1 MQTLQHS
8 WRRAWAS
15 LGVDDTN
22 NSLFDELIAR
32 YSETHRKYHTPQHLN
47 ECIARLEAALEL
59 AEHSGEVEIAL
70 WFHDAVYDVKR
81 QDNELQS
88 ALWAKCSTLEA
99 GATPQCADR
108 IYALVMATQHAARP
122 SSRDEQ
128 LLVDIDL
135 SILGAPQARFDEYE
149 LQVRQEYAW
158 VPDGLFRRKRR
169 AILEDFLARPFIYC
183 TSHFHSAFEAAAR
196 ENLRRSISRLG
207 G

>member
-8 WRRAWAS
+8 WRRAWTS

-32 YSETHRKYHTPQHLN
+32 YSETHRKYHTLQHLN
-47 ECIARLEAALEL
+47 ECIAKLEAALEL
-59 AEHSGEVEIAL
+59 AEHPGEVEIGL

-88 ALWAKCSTLEA
+88 ALWAKSSTLEA

-108 IYALVMATQHAARP
+108 ICALVMATQHAARP

-135 SILGAPQARFDEYE
+135 SILGAPQERFDEYE
-149 LQVRQEYAW
+149 LQIRQEYAW
-158 VPDGLFRRKRR
+158 VPDGLFHRKRR

-183 TSHFHSAFEAAAR
+183 TSYFRSAFEAAAR